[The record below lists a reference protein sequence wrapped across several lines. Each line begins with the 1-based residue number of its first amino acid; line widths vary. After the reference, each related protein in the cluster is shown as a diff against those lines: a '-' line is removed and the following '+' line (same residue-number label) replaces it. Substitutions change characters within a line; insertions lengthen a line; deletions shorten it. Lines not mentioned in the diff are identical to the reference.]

1 MSEIHDFLQK
11 FQQREVIV
19 NSLSHSQ
26 KMKKTL
32 FTTALLAIMLPAAIS
47 AGEMP
52 EGYYDTANGKSD
64 SILKGTLRQIIR
76 DHTVMSYGSG
86 SGSSWE
92 VFYYADRDTTTNLCM
107 DMYCDDWREFTT
119 PGAVVSGCNVEH
131 SFAKSWWGGTE
142 NDAYKDC
149 YHLNPSNS
157 TANSARSNY
166 PLGNVDEPTKTAGSL
181 KIGKRYHEALGEEH
195 FIWEPKDEYKGDFAR
210 AYFYMATC
218 YGHDLNGNVPDLT
231 KYNGWRLDNKDVGS
245 RFAMQND
252 NYLEFQDW
260 EIEVLLQWHR
270 QDPVSTKEINR
281 ANAVN
286 DFQHNRNPFIDY
298 PCLAEYIWGNRK
310 GQPVNFADLKFT
322 CDADYL
328 SLSDEDKCGCNNEIT
343 QPTITAP
350 RTGTK
355 LDFGTAAV
363 GETVTKTVSVTGE
376 LLTKDVTVTLSGTN
390 ADQFQIATTSIS
402 AAQAMAGYELNI
414 EYQPTTLGNHAAT
427 VVISSSELAYNI
439 TLNLTGKCAFHANPA
454 SEVSTAGF
462 TANWSDGGVESYTLD
477 VYRYEMK
484 GSAETEIVNETGLTI
499 EKVKANEHL
508 ALSDNY
514 YDEKE
519 GLRLGSGSGTGTLT
533 ISNLDLTQ
541 GGTLVVN
548 AKSYSKDAS
557 SLKIVVGNNTQ
568 TVTLTTSASNYTIT
582 IPATTETKIELTN
595 TASKKRLYI
604 TNIQLKAGGTTRTK
618 VSVDGFPT
626 EVSGTAYQV
635 HTAVSDEVPVY
646 YAVTPKGGTVSEEI
660 KVTIS
665 QTPTSN
671 IEADDATIF
680 ARDGRIWSDQEIQI
694 YDLLGRNVTRL
705 NGQLSGIYIVKTANK
720 AQKII
725 VK

>member
-1 MSEIHDFLQK
+1 
-11 FQQREVIV
+11 
-19 NSLSHSQ
+19 
-26 KMKKTL
+26 MKKTL
-32 FTTALLAIMLPAAIS
+32 LSTALLAILLPAAIS

-52 EGYYDTANGKSD
+52 EGYYDSANGKSD

-76 DHTVMSYGSG
+76 KHTVMGYGKG
-86 SGSSWE
+86 IGSSWE
-92 VFYYADRDTTTNLCM
+92 VFYYSDRDTVTNLCM
-107 DMYCDDWREFTT
+107 DMYCDDWKEFTT

-131 SFAKSWWGGTE
+131 SFAKSWWGGAE

-166 PLGNVDEPTKTAGSL
+166 PLGNVDSVVKTAGSL
-181 KIGKRYHEALGEEH
+181 KIGKRYHKALGEEH

-218 YGHDLNGNVPDLT
+218 YGHDLNGDVPDLT
-231 KYNGWRLDNKDVGS
+231 KYNGWRLDNKDVGA
-245 RFAMQND
+245 RYAMQND

-270 QDPVSTKEINR
+270 QDPVSSKEIDR

-286 DFQHNRNPFIDY
+286 DFQKNRNPFIDY

-322 CDADYL
+322 RDADYL
-328 SLSDEDKCGCNNEIT
+328 SLSAEDKCGCNNEIT
-343 QPTITAP
+343 RPTVTAP
-350 RTGTK
+350 RTGSK
-355 LDFGTAAV
+355 IDFGTAAV
-363 GETVTKTVSVTGE
+363 GEIVTKTVSVTGE

-390 ADQFQIATTSIS
+390 SDQFQIATTSIS

-414 EYQPTTLGNHAAT
+414 KYEPTTLGNHTAT
-427 VVISSSELAYNI
+427 VVISSSELSYNV
-439 TLNLTGKCAFHANPA
+439 TLNLSGKCAFHANPA
-454 SEVSTAGF
+454 SEISTAGF
-462 TANWSDGGVESYTLD
+462 TANWSNGGVESYTLD

-508 ALSDNY
+508 ALSGSY
-514 YDEKE
+514 YDEKD
-519 GLRLGSGSGTGTLT
+519 GLRLGSGSGTGTIT

-548 AKSYSKDAS
+548 AKSYNKDAS
-557 SLKIVVGNNTQ
+557 SLKIVVGDNTNNTQ
-568 TVTLTTSASNYTIT
+568 TVALTTSASDYTIT
-582 IPATTETKIELTN
+582 IPATTETTIKITN
-595 TASKKRLYI
+595 TDSKKRLYI
-604 TNIQLKAGGTTRTK
+604 NNIQLKAGGTVRTK

-635 HTAVSDEVPVY
+635 HTTVSDEVPVY
-646 YAVTPKGGTVSEEI
+646 YTVTPKGGTMSEEI

-680 ARDGRIWSDQEIQI
+680 ARDGRIWSDQQMQI
-694 YDLLGRNVTRL
+694 YDLLGRNVTTL
-705 NGQLSGIYIVKTANK
+705 NGSLRGIYIVKTANK

-725 VK
+725 VR

>member
-1 MSEIHDFLQK
+1 
-11 FQQREVIV
+11 
-19 NSLSHSQ
+19 
-26 KMKKTL
+26 MKKTL
-32 FTTALLAIMLPAAIS
+32 LSTALLAILLPAAIS

-52 EGYYDTANGKSD
+52 EGYYDSANGKSD

-76 DHTVMSYGSG
+76 KHTVMGYGKG
-86 SGSSWE
+86 IGSSWE
-92 VFYYADRDTTTNLCM
+92 VFYYSDRDTVTNLCM
-107 DMYCDDWREFTT
+107 DMYCDDWKEFTT

-131 SFAKSWWGGTE
+131 SFAKSWWGGAE

-166 PLGNVDEPTKTAGSL
+166 PLGNVDSVVKTAGSL
-181 KIGKRYHEALGEEH
+181 KIGKRYSEEFQEYH
-195 FIWEPKDEYKGDFAR
+195 FIFEPKDEYKGDFAR

-218 YGHDLNGNVPDLT
+218 YGHDLNGDVPDLT
-231 KYNGWRLDNKDVGS
+231 KYNGWRLDNKDVGA
-245 RFAMQND
+245 RYAMQND

-270 QDPVSTKEINR
+270 QDPVSSKEIDR

-286 DFQHNRNPFIDY
+286 DFQKNRNPFIDY

-322 CDADYL
+322 RDADYL
-328 SLSDEDKCGCNNEIT
+328 SLSAEDKCGCNNEIT
-343 QPTITAP
+343 RPTVTAP
-350 RTGTK
+350 RTGSK
-355 LDFGTAAV
+355 IDFGTAAV
-363 GETVTKTVSVTGE
+363 GEIVTKTVSVTGE

-390 ADQFQIATTSIS
+390 SDQFQIATTSIS

-414 EYQPTTLGNHAAT
+414 EYEPTTLGNHTAT
-427 VVISSSELAYNI
+427 VVISSSELSYNV
-439 TLNLTGKCAFHANPA
+439 TLNLSGKCAFHANPA
-454 SEVSTAGF
+454 SEISTTGF
-462 TANWSDGGVESYTLD
+462 TANWSNGGVESYTLD

-508 ALSDNY
+508 ALSGSY
-514 YDEKE
+514 YDEKD
-519 GLRLGSGSGTGTLT
+519 GLRLGSGSGTGTIT

-548 AKSYSKDAS
+548 AKSYNKDAS
-557 SLKIVVGNNTQ
+557 SLKIVVGDNTNNTQ
-568 TVTLTTSASNYTIT
+568 TVALTTSASDYTIT
-582 IPATTETKIELTN
+582 IPATTETTIKITN
-595 TASKKRLYI
+595 TDSKKRLYI
-604 TNIQLKAGGTTRTK
+604 NNIQLKAGGTVRTK

-635 HTAVSDEVPVY
+635 HTTVSDEVPVY
-646 YAVTPKGGTVSEEI
+646 YTVTPKGGTMSEEI

-680 ARDGRIWSDQEIQI
+680 ARDGRIWSDQQMQI
-694 YDLLGRNVTRL
+694 YDLLGRNVTTL
-705 NGQLSGIYIVKTANK
+705 NGSLRGIYIVKTANK

-725 VK
+725 VR

>member
-1 MSEIHDFLQK
+1 
-11 FQQREVIV
+11 
-19 NSLSHSQ
+19 
-26 KMKKTL
+26 MKKTL
-32 FTTALLAIMLPAAIS
+32 LSTALLAILLPAAIS

-52 EGYYDTANGKSD
+52 EGYYDSANGKSD

-76 DHTVMSYGSG
+76 KHTVMGYGKG
-86 SGSSWE
+86 IGSSWE
-92 VFYYADRDTTTNLCM
+92 VFYYSDRDTVTNLCM
-107 DMYCDDWREFTT
+107 DMYCDDWEEFTT

-131 SFAKSWWGGTE
+131 SFAKSWWGGAE

-181 KIGKRYHEALGEEH
+181 KIGKRYSEEFQEYH
-195 FIWEPKDEYKGDFAR
+195 FIFEPKDEYKGDFAR

-218 YGHDLNGNVPDLT
+218 YGHDLNGDVPDLT
-231 KYNGWRLDNKDVGS
+231 KYNGWRLDNKDVGA
-245 RFAMQND
+245 RYAMQND

-270 QDPVSTKEINR
+270 QDPVSSKEIDR

-286 DFQHNRNPFIDY
+286 DFQKNRNPFIDY

-322 CDADYL
+322 RDADYL
-328 SLSDEDKCGCNNEIT
+328 SLSAEDKCGCNNEIT
-343 QPTITAP
+343 RPTVTAP
-350 RTGTK
+350 RTGSK
-355 LDFGTAAV
+355 IDFGTAAV
-363 GETVTKTVSVTGE
+363 GEIVTKTVSVTGE

-390 ADQFQIATTSIS
+390 SDQFQIATTSIS

-414 EYQPTTLGNHAAT
+414 EYEPTTLGNHTAT
-427 VVISSSELAYNI
+427 VVISSSELSYNV
-439 TLNLTGKCAFHANPA
+439 TLNLSGKCAFHANPA
-454 SEVSTAGF
+454 SEISTAGF
-462 TANWSDGGVESYTLD
+462 TANWSNGGVESYTLD

-508 ALSDNY
+508 ALSGSY
-514 YDEKE
+514 YDEKD
-519 GLRLGSGSGTGTLT
+519 GLRLGSGSGTGTIT

-548 AKSYSKDAS
+548 AKSYNKDAS
-557 SLKIVVGNNTQ
+557 SLKIVVGDNTNNTQ
-568 TVTLTTSASNYTIT
+568 TVALTTSASDYTIT
-582 IPATTETKIELTN
+582 IPATTETTIKITN
-595 TASKKRLYI
+595 TDSKKRLYI
-604 TNIQLKAGGTTRTK
+604 NNIQLKAGGTVRTK

-635 HTAVSDEVPVY
+635 HTTVSDEVPVY
-646 YAVTPKGGTVSEEI
+646 YTVTPKGGTMSEEI

-680 ARDGRIWSDQEIQI
+680 ARDGRIWSDQQMQI
-694 YDLLGRNVTRL
+694 YDLLGRNVTTL
-705 NGQLSGIYIVKTANK
+705 NGSLRGIYIVKTANK

-725 VK
+725 VR

>member
-1 MSEIHDFLQK
+1 
-11 FQQREVIV
+11 
-19 NSLSHSQ
+19 
-26 KMKKTL
+26 MKKTL
-32 FTTALLAIMLPAAIS
+32 FTTALLAILLPAAIS

-76 DHTVMSYGSG
+76 NHTVMSYGSG
-86 SGSSWE
+86 TGSTWE
-92 VFYYADRDTTTNLCM
+92 VFYYSDRDTATNLCM
-107 DMYCDDWREFTT
+107 DMYCDDWKAFST
-119 PGAVVSGCNVEH
+119 PGAVVSGCNIEH

-157 TANSARSNY
+157 TANSSRGNY
-166 PLGNVDEPTKTAGSL
+166 PLGVPTQDFKDQSNTGSL
-181 KIGKRYHEALGEEH
+181 KVGKRYSEEFQEYH
-195 FIWEPKDEYKGDFAR
+195 FVFEPKDEYKGDFAR

-218 YGHDLNGNVPDLT
+218 YGHDLNGDVPDLPE
-231 KYNGWRLDNKDVGS
+231 KYKGWRKDNKDVGS
-245 RFAMQND
+245 YYAMRAADDANA
-252 NYLEFQDW
+252 YLEFMDW

-322 CDADYL
+322 RDADYL

-414 EYQPTTLGNHAAT
+414 EYEPTTLGNHAAT
-427 VVISSSELAYNI
+427 VIISSSELAYNI

-514 YDEKE
+514 YDENE

-568 TVTLTTSASNYTIT
+568 TVALTTSASNYTIT

-680 ARDGRIWSDQEIQI
+680 ARDGRIWSDQEMQI

-725 VK
+725 VR